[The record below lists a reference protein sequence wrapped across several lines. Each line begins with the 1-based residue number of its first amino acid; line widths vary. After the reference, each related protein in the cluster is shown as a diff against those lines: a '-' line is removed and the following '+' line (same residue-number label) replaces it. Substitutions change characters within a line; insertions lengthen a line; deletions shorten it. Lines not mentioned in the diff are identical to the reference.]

1 MAKAPGESK
10 IPVLHSNQ
18 LRSRFSNISSKVRS
32 HLDGSY
38 RTSSPSMLFGL
49 FSNTE
54 NKVHPPTR
62 PSSLFKSTS
71 RTTVS
76 EKDVGSYVELTRH
89 SKTGILRYF
98 GKTVLGPGDW
108 CGVEVDSGHG
118 VCDGSICGVRYF
130 SCRDQCA
137 LFVLAH
143 LVRISECQNV
153 VDDKTEAELMSDD
166 GCTSTLENWDLDI
179 LKTEFPFECTDSLGI
194 LSPDQMVE
202 FRGDEANYEVP
213 GLLFKMSP
221 HQLTECISDGDV
233 TMNDLETIS
242 MPKDDDLVSPVL
254 SSDPSN
260 HTVSEHDS
268 ASAYPKRSTVSF
280 GHVFYDNFTIDRT
293 PSLEDLPMD
302 DFSSKTTTAVV
313 PVPNIPT
320 INTVVTSIT
329 SVSSLDTGY
338 QGDCE
343 TSRPTSRGATVKRL
357 GPTEPMTDS
366 DFFTE
371 SEAEDHCHR
380 KAIVIDGT
388 LYSRGDNV
396 KPETQPDNHNNPGP
410 TIEEM
415 DSSGVYSD
423 FDRIFEEPP
432 VLKDSSE
439 PVSSNN
445 STSPSSVNSQQIHI
459 VAIDQPSSS
468 TIPECTE
475 DASSPASKRYKR
487 PTPVKPKT
495 LEVRQDQE
503 NRAPRTRK
511 PAGRWDAVMNKIEKS
526 KTDQKTRINRLKDVK
541 SKINSINPLTIPYT
555 NRLKESPTN
564 SEPLPVRSHRENT
577 PLKAKSRRTRAR
589 GGSESNLPMSDLKP
603 NSSRQRCIPKSSQNS
618 SRDSSFSDLSGET
631 KITLKQAT
639 SHPSLA
645 NKNFNL
651 RSPSVNVVVPSVR
664 KHLTTPSKATPQNR
678 RLNSDHSLTITKTDG
693 KTIPSQVNKTT
704 APTAVVAKVKG
715 AKRDVVDR
723 ETLQLVETR
732 LDHVTK
738 GFDAVSVLFQY
749 LVNDMDALST
759 TRLKQQLDANHI
771 DLVSTKCS
779 LDESRAKCI
788 QYQEEIHKLQK
799 EIDDYKN
806 NLEIKE
812 KLVNEITSLKETE
825 IYGLEKKLEAQA
837 NNLRLQFNEELN
849 KLRNESDE
857 EKMKLIISHDQQIV
871 ELQQTNKLE
880 VSQMQKST
888 TEKQIELTQRI
899 LVLENER
906 DLLKSER
913 DVLKEENQ
921 RLIEDKKLQ
930 NTSLGYQKL
939 LDEVESLRTV
949 LELKSSEMQ
958 DLRKQNEK
966 LQREGDDLPAIL
978 QKLEAAQSRV
988 EDLNVQLQRK
998 SEIEMQLSQEKDQ
1011 MAREIDLEKQK
1022 KKRLSCHNE
1031 ELQWKLKKSTEVAN
1045 HLAVSTKRLSQ
1056 TPQDLAAMRE
1066 AQNNYQK
1073 LCSRESSNS
1082 ENSGDEDTM
1091 ISQLVEVDSEAPAR
1105 ILGVM
1110 KKNDS
1115 LSYVFEVEEEPS
1127 EIATRLVRR
1136 ASSLRSVG
1144 KSRTRARGPAG
1155 GEKRSRASSQSGG
1168 GSSDKSV
1175 ELDSA
1180 LTRNLDELFAPGP
1193 ADRYLSDCFT
1203 CSSDSSN
1210 SSPEH
1215 HNHMQAYEQNRGP
1228 SYVQVVADQTGRGDK
1243 VQGGELAIV

>member
-1 MAKAPGESK
+1 MKAPGESK

-76 EKDVGSYVELTRH
+76 EKDIGSYVELTRH

-108 CGVEVDSGHG
+108 CGVEVESGHG

-143 LVRISECQNV
+143 LVRKSECQNV
-153 VDDKTEAELMSDD
+153 VDVKTEAELMSDD

-302 DFSSKTTTAVV
+302 DFSSKTTTAMV

-343 TSRPTSRGATVKRL
+343 TSRPTSRGAMVKRL
-357 GPTEPMTDS
+357 GQTEPMTDS

-388 LYSRGDNV
+388 LYSGDNI

-432 VLKDSSE
+432 ALKDSSE

-459 VAIDQPSSS
+459 AAIDQPSSS
-468 TIPECTE
+468 TILECTE

-526 KTDQKTRINRLKDVK
+526 KTDQKSRVNRLKDVK
-541 SKINSINPLTIPYT
+541 SKINSINPLTVPYT

-564 SEPLPVRSHRENT
+564 SEPLPIRSHRENT

-678 RLNSDHSLTITKTDG
+678 RLN
-693 KTIPSQVNKTT
+693 P
-704 APTAVVAKVKG
+704 
-715 AKRDVVDR
+715 
-723 ETLQLVETR
+723 
-732 LDHVTK
+732 
-738 GFDAVSVLFQY
+738 
-749 LVNDMDALST
+749 
-759 TRLKQQLDANHI
+759 
-771 DLVSTKCS
+771 
-779 LDESRAKCI
+779 
-788 QYQEEIHKLQK
+788 
-799 EIDDYKN
+799 
-806 NLEIKE
+806 
-812 KLVNEITSLKETE
+812 
-825 IYGLEKKLEAQA
+825 
-837 NNLRLQFNEELN
+837 
-849 KLRNESDE
+849 
-857 EKMKLIISHDQQIV
+857 
-871 ELQQTNKLE
+871 
-880 VSQMQKST
+880 
-888 TEKQIELTQRI
+888 
-899 LVLENER
+899 
-906 DLLKSER
+906 
-913 DVLKEENQ
+913 
-921 RLIEDKKLQ
+921 
-930 NTSLGYQKL
+930 
-939 LDEVESLRTV
+939 
-949 LELKSSEMQ
+949 
-958 DLRKQNEK
+958 
-966 LQREGDDLPAIL
+966 
-978 QKLEAAQSRV
+978 
-988 EDLNVQLQRK
+988 
-998 SEIEMQLSQEKDQ
+998 
-1011 MAREIDLEKQK
+1011 
-1022 KKRLSCHNE
+1022 
-1031 ELQWKLKKSTEVAN
+1031 
-1045 HLAVSTKRLSQ
+1045 
-1056 TPQDLAAMRE
+1056 
-1066 AQNNYQK
+1066 
-1073 LCSRESSNS
+1073 
-1082 ENSGDEDTM
+1082 
-1091 ISQLVEVDSEAPAR
+1091 
-1105 ILGVM
+1105 
-1110 KKNDS
+1110 
-1115 LSYVFEVEEEPS
+1115 
-1127 EIATRLVRR
+1127 
-1136 ASSLRSVG
+1136 
-1144 KSRTRARGPAG
+1144 
-1155 GEKRSRASSQSGG
+1155 
-1168 GSSDKSV
+1168 
-1175 ELDSA
+1175 
-1180 LTRNLDELFAPGP
+1180 
-1193 ADRYLSDCFT
+1193 
-1203 CSSDSSN
+1203 
-1210 SSPEH
+1210 
-1215 HNHMQAYEQNRGP
+1215 
-1228 SYVQVVADQTGRGDK
+1228 
-1243 VQGGELAIV
+1243 